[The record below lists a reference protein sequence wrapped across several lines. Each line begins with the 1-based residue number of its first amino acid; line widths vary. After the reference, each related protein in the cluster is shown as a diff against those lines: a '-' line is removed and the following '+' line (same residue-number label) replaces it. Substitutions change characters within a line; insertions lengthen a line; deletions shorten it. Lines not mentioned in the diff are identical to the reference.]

1 MENGETE
8 SKLTA
13 SKRMVP
19 VNWVYVLWARG
30 YMQAE
35 GEPRRLGTLGT
46 RVKVVWYLG
55 KVTLSAVGLKNDAF
69 SWWGLFLSIILVVE
83 SKGQTPSRTTA

>member
-19 VNWVYVLWARG
+19 VNWVYVLWAWG

-35 GEPRRLGTLGT
+35 GEPRRLGALGT